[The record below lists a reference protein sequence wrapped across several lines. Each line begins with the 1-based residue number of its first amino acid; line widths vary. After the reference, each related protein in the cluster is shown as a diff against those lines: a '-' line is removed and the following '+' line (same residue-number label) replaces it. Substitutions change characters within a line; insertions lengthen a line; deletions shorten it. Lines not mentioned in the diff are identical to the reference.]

1 MFLTL
6 FEGHYLYIETSR
18 GKSGRKDG
26 DIARLDSPIL
36 PSTDGY
42 CLSFWYHMYGPHVGK
57 LRVRQLWNLKS
68 KVHWVRKGTQGELY
82 IHLIR
87 YLGF

>member
-1 MFLTL
+1 MEASAPRKPGDVAELYNDQIKLT
-6 FEGHYLYIETSR
+6 
-18 GKSGRKDG
+18 
-26 DIARLDSPIL
+26 ADS
-36 PSTDGY
+36 

-87 YLGF
+87 Y

>member
-1 MFLTL
+1 M
-6 FEGHYLYIETSR
+6 YIES
-18 GKSGRKDG
+18 SAPRKEG
-26 DIARLDSPIL
+26 DYANLFSETYEINKTPL
-36 PSTDGY
+36 TDEY
-42 CLSFWYHMYGPHVGK
+42 CLVFWYHMYGPHVGK

-87 YLGF
+87 Y